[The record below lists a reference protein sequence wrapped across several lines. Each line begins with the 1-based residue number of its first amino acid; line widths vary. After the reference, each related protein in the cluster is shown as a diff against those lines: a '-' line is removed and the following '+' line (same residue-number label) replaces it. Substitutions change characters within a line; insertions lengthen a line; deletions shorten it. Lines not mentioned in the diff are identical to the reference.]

1 MLIQKMVMKKLQ
13 ETSTEEETQE
23 VVEEREEEVQ
33 EVDITI
39 RKVES
44 KSGSIDHILTE
55 MRNKSPLKTTDGTLL
70 RLKFTKS
77 PIEEVENEEGSNSL
91 TNQSLSNCINN
102 L

>member
-1 MLIQKMVMKKLQ
+1 MKDLIMLIQKMVMKKLQ

-23 VVEEREEEVQ
+23 VVEEREEEVP

-55 MRNKSPLKTTDGTLL
+55 MRNKSP
-70 RLKFTKS
+70 
-77 PIEEVENEEGSNSL
+77 
-91 TNQSLSNCINN
+91 
-102 L
+102 

>member
-1 MLIQKMVMKKLQ
+1 MKDSIMLIQKMVMKKLQ

-23 VVEEREEEVQ
+23 VVEEREEEVP

-55 MRNKSPLKTTDGTLL
+55 MRNKSP
-70 RLKFTKS
+70 
-77 PIEEVENEEGSNSL
+77 
-91 TNQSLSNCINN
+91 
-102 L
+102 